1 MVPTIFYIKGKRTK
15 KKWQQTPRNQPQ
27 EAQDQH
33 GPMVQW
39 PTSVSTGQQ
48 QEKFDSQ
55 EETLLTAE
63 EKSQFIQTKLHLW
76 FTEKKARE
84 NFVSWTLWVW
94 KQLCCLGKCKVMQP
108 FLFLVSGDFILFIW
122 LRVNAAFWYETAYH
136 WDSLRVASCKFTFT

>member
-1 MVPTIFYIKGKRTK
+1 
-15 KKWQQTPRNQPQ
+15 
-27 EAQDQH
+27 
-33 GPMVQW
+33 MVQW

-84 NFVSWTLWVW
+84 NFVS
-94 KQLCCLGKCKVMQP
+94 
-108 FLFLVSGDFILFIW
+108 
-122 LRVNAAFWYETAYH
+122 
-136 WDSLRVASCKFTFT
+136 